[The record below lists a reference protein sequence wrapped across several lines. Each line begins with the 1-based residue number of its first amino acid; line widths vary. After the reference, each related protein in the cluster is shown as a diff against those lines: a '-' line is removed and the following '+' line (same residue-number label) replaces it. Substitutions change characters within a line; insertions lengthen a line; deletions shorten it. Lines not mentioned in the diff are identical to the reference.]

1 MKKKA
6 IIKYILPLVAV
17 MLIATAWF
25 GTRQAA
31 GAVQKLEEI
40 EAYYVGSAVEVGKEI
55 NIKDIYI
62 SAKYYVSDGK
72 SGYYDYEDV
81 KKGFTVTPSVIKN
94 KGDNQV
100 VVSYKDKTCILTVQ
114 GKVVESITADYKGE
128 DLYIGS
134 VIPAGKVEVYAY
146 FSDGSFEKVRKFTF
160 TESKVGKAG
169 LNTVTVVYEGKTAEI
184 FVNGKEPLAVEEI
197 MAYYIGKPV
206 IAGNDISKNDIEVQ
220 ALYNDGTMKRIENFN
235 ISPSIAE
242 QEGENDITVTY
253 GNMETVIQVYAEAR
267 YVTEMRAR
275 YIGPGVIVGKKVP
288 KEEIEVVVTYNDGT
302 DEAIDTYEMYGD
314 EILFEGE
321 NMVLVYCDAFMEEII
336 VPGVIGFA
344 ANYDNAVSNY
354 FTSPD
359 YSYYTEVTLGMPVEL
374 EPDKFMLRKADDKM
388 VEYVVQRVV
397 FTDQFIGFD
406 LFYDDDEMV
415 LEFPMAMKV
424 TVPDDFDP
432 EKFGVYY
439 TPNKATIMAKVDGEF
454 LDEEQSEYEF
464 IVYEPGTYILVNAE
478 SNRLVEE
485 IIVQTEVELKENR
498 SFSLNPV
505 VFPLSAENREVSYWS
520 SDEDVATVSPN
531 GKIRTHSEGT
541 CEIWIEAQD
550 DSGVFVIVTVEVNN
564 GKKRK

>member
-1 MKKKA
+1 MKKKSL
-6 IIKYILPLVAV
+6 IKYILPVLAV
-17 MLIATAWF
+17 LLAVTAWF
-25 GTRQAA
+25 GTRQAS

-40 EAYYVGSAVEVGKEI
+40 EAYYIGSAVEVGKEI
-55 NIKDIYI
+55 NLKDIYI
-62 SAKYYVSDGK
+62 SAKYYIYNGQ

-100 VVSYKDKTCILTVQ
+100 VVSYKEKTCILTVQ

-134 VIPAGKVEVYAY
+134 AIPAGKVEVYAY
-146 FSDGSFEKVRKFTF
+146 FSDGSFEKVRNFLF
-160 TESKVGKAG
+160 EDNKVNKAG
-169 LNTVTVVYEGKTAEI
+169 LNTVTVIYEGKTAEI

-220 ALYNDGTMKRIENFN
+220 ALYNDGTIKQIKNFN
-235 ISPSIAE
+235 ISPSVAE

-253 GNMETVIQVYAEAR
+253 GNIETVIQVYAEAR

-288 KEEIEVVVTYNDGT
+288 KEEIEVIVSYNDGS
-302 DEAIDTYEMYGD
+302 DEAIDSYELYGD

-321 NMVLVYCDAFMEEII
+321 NMVLVYLDAFMEEII
-336 VPGVIGFA
+336 VPGVIGFT
-344 ANYDNAVSNY
+344 ANYDNAISNY

-359 YSYYTEVTLGMPVEL
+359 YSYYTEVTLGMPMHVEQ
-374 EPDKFMLRKADDKM
+374 DKFMLRKSDEDM

-424 TVPDDFDP
+424 TVPDEFDP
-432 EKFGVYY
+432 ETFGVYY

-454 LDEEQSEYEF
+454 TDEEQTEYEF
-464 IVYEPGTYILVNAE
+464 IVYEPGTYILVNAV

-505 VFPLSAENREVSYWS
+505 VFPLSAENREVSFWS
-520 SDEDVATVSPN
+520 SDEDVVTVSPN

-541 CEIWIEAQD
+541 CEIWIEAKD